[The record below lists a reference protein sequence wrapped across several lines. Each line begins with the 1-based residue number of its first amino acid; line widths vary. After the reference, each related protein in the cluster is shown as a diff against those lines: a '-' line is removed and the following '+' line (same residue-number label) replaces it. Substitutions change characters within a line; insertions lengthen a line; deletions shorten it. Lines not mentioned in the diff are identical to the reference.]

1 MYENIC
7 LFIEETVNERLR
19 NTAMV
24 WELEECLLIVGT
36 LDLQSKNDANKQK
49 QSRQT
54 SSTFSEDRTLTVF
67 CVMIGDGKMRLS
79 DQEM

>member
-24 WELEECLLIVGT
+24 WELEECLLIVWDFRFT
-36 LDLQSKNDANKQK
+36 K
-49 QSRQT
+49 
-54 SSTFSEDRTLTVF
+54 
-67 CVMIGDGKMRLS
+67 
-79 DQEM
+79 